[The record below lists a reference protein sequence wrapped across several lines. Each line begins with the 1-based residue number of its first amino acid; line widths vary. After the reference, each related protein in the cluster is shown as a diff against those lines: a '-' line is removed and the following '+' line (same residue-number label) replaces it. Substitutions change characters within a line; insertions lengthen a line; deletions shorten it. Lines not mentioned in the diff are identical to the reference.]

1 MTKPSLYFFA
11 CLLIFILVLS
21 LLITG
26 SSILTVPLYEGSSI
40 PMGTPITWMGLIAL
54 PLTIYFGVGEFR
66 DPKKRH
72 KLFNQLLTFFVGLA
86 VLWVPISY
94 LLAGNL
100 SFSFSGTAT
109 GFQGGQLAM
118 KLFWGYT
125 YGIAILPLI
134 LFIIHCILIL
144 VKKKGE
150 RNI

>member
-1 MTKPSLYFFA
+1 MPKSKPYFFA
-11 CLLIFILVLS
+11 CLLIFILVLT
-21 LLITG
+21 LLMTG

-66 DPKKRH
+66 NPKKRH
-72 KLFNQLLTFFVGLA
+72 KLFNQLLKFSAGYA
-86 VLWVPISY
+86 VLWVPVSY

-100 SFSFSGTAT
+100 SFSFSGAAT

-125 YGIAILPLI
+125 YGIAILPVL
-134 LFIIHCILIL
+134 LLIIHWFLKLINTIR
-144 VKKKGE
+144 K
-150 RNI
+150 

>member
-11 CLLIFILVLS
+11 CLLIFILVLT
-21 LLITG
+21 LLMTG
-26 SSILTVPLYEGSSI
+26 SSILTVPMYEGSSI

-54 PLTIYFGVGEFR
+54 PLTIYFGVGEIR
-66 DPKKRH
+66 NPKKRH
-72 KLFNQLLTFFVGLA
+72 KLFNQLLKFFVGLA

-125 YGIAILPLI
+125 YGIAILPVL
-134 LFIIHCILIL
+134 LLIIHWFLKLINTIR
-144 VKKKGE
+144 K
-150 RNI
+150 

>member
-11 CLLIFILVLS
+11 CLLIFILVLT
-21 LLITG
+21 LLMTG
-26 SSILTVPLYEGSSI
+26 SSILTVPMYEGSSI
-40 PMGTPITWMGLIAL
+40 PMGTPITWMGLSAL

-66 DPKKRH
+66 NPKKRH
-72 KLFNQLLTFFVGLA
+72 KLFNQLLKFFVGLA

-125 YGIAILPLI
+125 YGIAILPVL
-134 LFIIHCILIL
+134 LLIIHWFLKLINTIR
-144 VKKKGE
+144 K
-150 RNI
+150 

>member
-11 CLLIFILVLS
+11 CLLIFILVLT
-21 LLITG
+21 LLMTG
-26 SSILTVPLYEGSSI
+26 SSILTVPMYEGSSI

-66 DPKKRH
+66 NPKKRH
-72 KLFNQLLTFFVGLA
+72 KLFNQLLKFFVGLA

-125 YGIAILPLI
+125 YGIAILPVL
-134 LFIIHCILIL
+134 LLIIHWFLKLINTIR
-144 VKKKGE
+144 K
-150 RNI
+150 